1 MSCAATN
8 TATSAKP
15 GCIHLPVAAR
25 ANTRRRFGEPET
37 PGRALGVKDV
47 LQWLDRVLADAA
59 SGVALSSVAISGP
72 GEPLADP
79 APVLATL
86 RAVHEKHPH
95 LALSLVTN
103 GLCAQDADISA
114 LAAELA
120 ACGLSKVTVL
130 VDAVDPGLV
139 AQIYAWIRPGRRTV
153 PLPEASTLLVDA
165 QAQTIRAFREA
176 GLFVTARMTVYPGIN
191 ELHAED
197 VASVAATLG
206 ADMLDIVACRPTALP
221 ATPAAPASATGC
233 TPKECASCGTASTCA
248 SKAPAPA
255 TEAEAPE
262 ALPLP
267 ALAAGRLELMRQ
279 QAARFLPLVPGED
292 PCGGD
297 ILWMENAGQSALLS
311 PENPGLPKPS
321 GAHVNVAVASAGG
334 MEVDLHLGQA
344 IKFLIFGP
352 REGDGLPSLLGL
364 REAPEA
370 AQPGGGDTRW
380 QSLAETLADCFAV
393 IAASAGARP
402 REVLAEAGITVLT
415 AETDIQ
421 AAVDLLFGGGKRG
434 KGNGKKR
441 IKAD

>member
-37 PGRALGVKDV
+37 PGRALGAQDV

-86 RAVHEKHPH
+86 RAVHQKHPH
-95 LALSLVTN
+95 LALSLITN

-165 QAQTIRAFREA
+165 QAQAIRAFREA
-176 GLFVTARMTVYPGIN
+176 GLFVIARMTVYPGIN

-197 VASVAATLG
+197 VASVVATLG
-206 ADMLDIVACRPTALP
+206 ADMLDLVPCRPTALP
-221 ATPAAPASATGC
+221 AASAPATGC
-233 TPKECASCGTASTCA
+233 TPKECASCGTASTCS
-248 SKAPAPA
+248 SKVPA
-255 TEAEAPE
+255 TAAEAEAPE

-267 ALAAGRLELMRQ
+267 ALSAGRLELMRQ
-279 QAARFLPLVPGED
+279 QAARFLPLTPGAN
-292 PCGGD
+292 PCDGD

-311 PENPGLPKPS
+311 PDNPGLPKPS
-321 GAHVNVAVASAGG
+321 GTRVNVAVASAGG

-344 IKFLIFGP
+344 LKFLIFGP
-352 REGDGLPSLLGL
+352 REGDGLPSLLCL
-364 REAPEA
+364 RDAPEA

-380 QSLAETLADCFAV
+380 QSLAESLADCFAV

-402 REVLAEAGITVLT
+402 REVLAQAGITVLT
-415 AETDIQ
+415 AETDVQ
-421 AAVDLLFGGGKRG
+421 GAVDLLFGGGPRG

-441 IKAD
+441 IKAN